1 MAEVKDWTGNK
12 KSVYSI
18 IGASN
23 HVDEERQENDFY
35 TTDPQA
41 VEKLLKKETF
51 NKNIWE
57 CACGKGHISKALEK
71 QGYNVFSTDK
81 YIYDYEGQGLPPVDF
96 LNDEIQ
102 GLADVFD
109 IITNP
114 PYKYA
119 LEFCE
124 RAIKYIKNGCKVA
137 MFLKLTFL
145 EGKRRLSFFKKYPP
159 KKIYVFSSRVNCAK
173 NGDFEKS
180 KSSAVCYAWFVW
192 EKGFD
197 GLPSIDWIE

>member
-35 TTDPQA
+35 ATDPQA

>member
-1 MAEVKDWTGNK
+1 MKLRGKTKGGTMAEVKDWTGNK

-159 KKIYVFSSRVNCAK
+159 KKNICFFK
-173 NGDFEKS
+173 
-180 KSSAVCYAWFVW
+180 
-192 EKGFD
+192 
-197 GLPSIDWIE
+197 